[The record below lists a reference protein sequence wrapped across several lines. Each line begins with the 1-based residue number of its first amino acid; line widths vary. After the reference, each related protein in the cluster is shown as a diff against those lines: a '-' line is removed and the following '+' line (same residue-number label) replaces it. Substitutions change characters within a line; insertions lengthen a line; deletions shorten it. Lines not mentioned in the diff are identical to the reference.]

1 MVMSRQAKEVYE
13 FGPFRIDVAE
23 RLLTR
28 DGQNVP
34 LTPKAFDTLLLLV
47 ENRGHLLEKDELM
60 QKLWPN
66 TFVEE
71 ANLTNNISLL
81 RKALGDDAGEH
92 RYIETVPKRG
102 YRFGA
107 SVRKYADESSELVV
121 EKRTR
126 ASLTI
131 EEESDSQDAAVLDA
145 DAPRV
150 TAAPSETTP
159 VTHGKTSRRAAIW
172 IIAAIVVTAGFWI
185 FRTLSTIKP
194 AARAARPFQNTKLTK
209 LTGTGKVTNATISPD
224 GKYVVYAMN
233 DTGGQSLWL
242 RQVSTSSNIRIVP
255 PVEGIYWGLTF
266 SPDGEYIYVVTF
278 EGNKG
283 DTSLFKI
290 PVLGG
295 VANKLPNAPDS
306 AITFSPGGER
316 FAYVHAASTA
326 GRSVLMT
333 ANADGGDARTI
344 AERTQPEFFRPYPFA
359 PAWSPD
365 GKIIL
370 CAARSSKNEYGVRL
384 AGVGVA
390 DGSEAT
396 LSDQPWNY
404 IRRLAWLSD
413 GRGVVMTAQAQSS
426 AYSQIWL
433 VDYPGGEAR
442 AITNDFSEY
451 SSLGLTAGS
460 DQLVALQTN
469 ARFGL
474 WITPSN
480 NFENQRQI
488 ASESAE
494 LSNFCWT
501 VDSRVVYRSIAS
513 GSPGAWIMNAD
524 GTNKRQLATE
534 VPGEKGLSVSR
545 DGNHVVFASNRT
557 GRFNIWRMDLD
568 GTNLTQLTD
577 GNGEA
582 FPQCSPDGRWV
593 VYQSGVGNVPSTL
606 WRVAIEGGDPVQ
618 LTTTHAIIPS
628 ISPDG
633 SLIAYFYLDKQRP
646 ASPWR
651 IGIISF
657 VDGASVN
664 TVEIPP
670 TSISRYVRWTPD
682 GKGLAYIADEG
693 EVANIWV
700 KPLDGGP
707 AKRLTNFNADTV
719 VAFDWSPDGKQI
731 LISRGAKTSDV
742 VIISDLK

>member
-28 DGQNVP
+28 EGQNVP

-47 ENRGHLLEKDELM
+47 QNRGHLLEKDELM
-60 QKLWPN
+60 QQLWPN

-107 SVRKYADESSELVV
+107 SVREYTAESSELIV
-121 EKRTR
+121 ERRTR

-131 EEESDSQDAAVLDA
+131 EEESDSHDAVVSDA
-145 DAPRV
+145 IAPRV
-150 TAAPSETTP
+150 TTATREATS
-159 VTHGKTSRRAAIW
+159 VTARKILRRTAIF
-172 IIAAIVVTAGFWI
+172 IIAAIIVGAGFWLY
-185 FRTLSTIKP
+185 RTLSPIKP
-194 AARAARPFQNTKLTK
+194 KTPAVRPFQNTKLTK
-209 LTGTGKVTNATISPD
+209 LTGTGKVTNVTISPD
-224 GKYVVYAMN
+224 GKYVAYAMN
-233 DTGGQSLWL
+233 DVGGQSLWL

-266 SPDGEYIYVVTF
+266 SPDGEYIYYVTF

-283 DTSLFKI
+283 DTTLYKI

-295 VANKLPNAPDS
+295 VATKLPNAPDS
-306 AITFSPGGER
+306 AITFSPDGDS
-316 FAYVHAASTA
+316 FAYIHASSTA
-326 GRSVLMT
+326 GRSALMT
-333 ANADGGDARTI
+333 ANADGGDKRTI
-344 AERTQPEFFRPYPFA
+344 TERTQPEFFRPYPFA

-365 GKIIL
+365 GKVIL

-384 AGVGVA
+384 ASVRVEN
-390 DGSEAT
+390 GSEAT
-396 LSDQPWNY
+396 ISDQPWNY

-413 GRGVVMTAQAQSS
+413 CSGVVMTARAESS

-433 VDYPGGEAR
+433 VDYSSGEATP
-442 AITNDFSEY
+442 ITNDFSEY
-451 SSLGLTAGS
+451 SSLGLTADS
-460 DQLVALQTN
+460 DQLVALQTTE
-469 ARFGL
+469 RFGL
-474 WITPSN
+474 WVASN
-480 NFENQRQI
+480 NKIENQRQI
-488 ASESAE
+488 ASESGE
-494 LSNFCWT
+494 LSYFCWT
-501 VDSRVVYRSIAS
+501 LGNRVVYRSIAS
-513 GSPGAWIMNAD
+513 GAPGAWIMNSD
-524 GTNKRQLATE
+524 GTNKRQLATLG
-534 VPGEKGLSVSR
+534 PGEKGFSVSR
-545 DGNHVVFASNRT
+545 DGSHIVFASNRT
-557 GRFNIWRMDLD
+557 GRFNIWRMDMD
-568 GTNLTQLTD
+568 GANLMQLTAGD
-577 GNGEA
+577 GEV

-606 WRVAIEGGDPVQ
+606 WRVAIDGGDPVQ
-618 LTTTHAIIPS
+618 LTTTYSMTPS

-633 SLIAYFYLDKQRP
+633 SFIAYFYMDKQHP
-646 ASPWR
+646 DSPWR
-651 IGIISF
+651 IGIVSF
-657 VDGASVN
+657 ADGAFVN
-664 TVEIPP
+664 SVEIPR

-682 GKGLAYIADEG
+682 GKALAYIADEG

-700 KPLDGGP
+700 KPLDGGLP
-707 AKRLTNFNADTV
+707 KKLTNFEADIV

-731 LISRGAKTSDV
+731 LISRGTKTSDA